1 MSLLNKK
8 IMIPCAIAMA
18 ISLTA
23 CDKQQQT
30 QQQMSMPVDVFEA
43 TSMDVPV
50 VSHLTGRANS
60 TRKAEVRPQVG
71 GILQKRLFKEGSTVN
86 KDDQLYQ
93 IDPSVYEANVASAQA
108 NLSSARA
115 TEHSTKLKA
124 ERYRSLLEK
133 KAVSKQDYD
142 DAQAAYLTAKAAVES
157 AQAALRTANIN
168 LNYTKV
174 YAPISGTISRSNVT
188 EGALVSA
195 GQASPLTTIQQL
207 DPIYVDL
214 GQTVEEHLQLRQK
227 MSEGVLQTK
236 NGKTTVDIYFTNGT
250 KYPLQGTL
258 EFAEVSVDE
267 STGMVNVRA
276 LVPNPDHIL
285 LPGMFLRGDINEGVT
300 PDATIVLAS
309 GVQREA
315 SGVTYVYKV
324 DENNNVQRVNVKVGP
339 QYENYFVINEGVEPG
354 DKVITSNFQKI
365 RPGAPVQIVNS
376 NEQNGQSKST
386 DPNAK

>member
-1 MSLLNKK
+1 MEVFFKSVFSKK
-8 IMIPCAIAMA
+8 
-18 ISLTA
+18 
-23 CDKQQQT
+23 
-30 QQQMSMPVDVFEA
+30 
-43 TSMDVPV
+43 VP
-50 VSHLTGRANS
+50 
-60 TRKAEVRPQVG
+60 
-71 GILQKRLFKEGSTVN
+71 
-86 KDDQLYQ
+86 QLYQ

-324 DENNNVQRVNVKVGP
+324 DENNTVQRVNVKVGP

>member
-1 MSLLNKK
+1 M
-8 IMIPCAIAMA
+8 
-18 ISLTA
+18 
-23 CDKQQQT
+23 
-30 QQQMSMPVDVFEA
+30 
-43 TSMDVPV
+43 
-50 VSHLTGRANS
+50 
-60 TRKAEVRPQVG
+60 
-71 GILQKRLFKEGSTVN
+71 
-86 KDDQLYQ
+86 
-93 IDPSVYEANVASAQA
+93 
-108 NLSSARA
+108 
-115 TEHSTKLKA
+115 
-124 ERYRSLLEK
+124 
-133 KAVSKQDYD
+133 
-142 DAQAAYLTAKAAVES
+142 
-157 AQAALRTANIN
+157 
-168 LNYTKV
+168 
-174 YAPISGTISRSNVT
+174 
-188 EGALVSA
+188 
-195 GQASPLTTIQQL
+195 
-207 DPIYVDL
+207 
-214 GQTVEEHLQLRQK
+214 EEHLQLRQK

-324 DENNNVQRVNVKVGP
+324 DENNTVQRVNVKVGP

>member
-267 STGMVNVRA
+267 STGMVIVRA

-324 DENNNVQRVNVKVGP
+324 DENNTVQRVNVKVGP

>member
-1 MSLLNKK
+1 MSLINKK

-23 CDKQQQT
+23 CDKQQQP

-43 TSMDVPV
+43 TAMDVPV
-50 VSHLTGRANS
+50 VSHLTGRANA
-60 TRKAEVRPQVG
+60 TRKAEVRPQVS
-71 GILQKRLFKEGSTVN
+71 GILQKRLFTEGSSIN

-142 DAQAAYLTAKAAVES
+142 DAQAAYLTAKASVES

-227 MSEGVLQTK
+227 MSEGALQTK
-236 NGKTTVDIYFTNGT
+236 DGKTTVDIYFTNGT

-258 EFAEVSVDE
+258 EFAEVTVDE

-300 PDATIVLAS
+300 PDATVVIAS
-309 GVQREA
+309 GIQREA

-324 DENNNVQRVNVKVGP
+324 DENNTVQRVNVKVGT
-339 QYENYFVINEGVEPG
+339 QFENYFVINEGVEPG
-354 DKVITSNFQKI
+354 DKIITSNFQKI
-365 RPGAPVQIVNS
+365 RPGAPVQVVNS
-376 NEQNGQSKST
+376 NEQNGQSKPT
-386 DPNAK
+386 DPTAK